1 MPQRNA
7 IDKFFGAVD
16 DAYDV
21 LLDTLKTGVDRGH
34 RVSKGLIE
42 QAQTGQQEALELAH
56 NVAKSPTDV
65 AKASSAVVET
75 LTKTQGRLLETSRQ
89 WLDEALDSRQEG
101 REALRRLIQANRQA
115 GEAVIESSRG
125 VFGRAQERAREV
137 VRTRRGGGNG
147 AKAEAKPQRR
157 TRRKAQ
163 TQEQAPE

>member
-1 MPQRNA
+1 MPQRDA

-21 LLDTLKTGVDRGH
+21 ILDTLKAGVDRGH
-34 RVSKGLIE
+34 RVSKGLVE

-56 NVAKSPTDV
+56 SVAKSPRDLG
-65 AKASSAVVET
+65 KASGAVVET
-75 LTKTQGRLLETSRQ
+75 LTKTQGRVLETSRQ

-101 REALRRLIQANRQA
+101 REALRRLIDANRQA

-147 AKAEAKPQRR
+147 AKEETKPRA
-157 TRRKAQ
+157 RRKAQ
-163 TQEQAPE
+163 TAKQDETE

>member
-75 LTKTQGRLLETSRQ
+75 LTKSQGRLLETSRQ

-125 VFGRAQERAREV
+125 VFGRAQERAREA
-137 VRTRRGGGNG
+137 VRTRRGGNG

-157 TRRKAQ
+157 AGRKAQ
-163 TQEQAPE
+163 TQEQGTE